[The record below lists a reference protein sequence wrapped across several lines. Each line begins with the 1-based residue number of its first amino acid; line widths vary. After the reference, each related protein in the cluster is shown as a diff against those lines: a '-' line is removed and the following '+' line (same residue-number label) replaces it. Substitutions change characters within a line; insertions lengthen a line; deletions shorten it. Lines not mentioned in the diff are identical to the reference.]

1 MRVPTRIRVNQA
13 SGWWGSNQTAAFE
26 RLTATIAKW
35 RKDRSREPQPHVQ
48 MLFIMTQSQLD
59 TELYQLSNTGRL
71 PFITRRRRRECT
83 CRRLSWQVSLSM
95 RHGVKSV
102 LPPGES
108 IWLYACS
115 CSWPG
120 IISEVCP
127 NFFAVARFS
136 FGGGGVAIR
145 YVLPVL
151 WMTSCAPTISQT
163 KATQVVR
170 SVEVGRTWRILT
182 RGQHR
187 TGAESDIYDCLVA
200 FCMSMNIC
208 LLSIRCFL
216 SNLFITIM
224 ARVCICLKIHDFDR
238 HALKIS
244 RSRWRKVVAVSY
256 VPALSTIGTHIP
268 IALRHATVVR
278 ADVSRPTGQNYSV
291 N

>member
-1 MRVPTRIRVNQA
+1 MRVPTHIRVNQG

-35 RKDRSREPQPHVQ
+35 RKDRSREPQRHVQ

-163 KATQVVR
+163 KATQLVR
-170 SVEVGRTWRILT
+170 SVEVGRTWRILRLT
-182 RGQHR
+182 HQGSAPNRG
-187 TGAESDIYDCLVA
+187 GVWYLWLPC
-200 FCMSMNIC
+200 
-208 LLSIRCFL
+208 CFL
-216 SNLFITIM
+216 
-224 ARVCICLKIHDFDR
+224 
-238 HALKIS
+238 
-244 RSRWRKVVAVSY
+244 Y
-256 VPALSTIGTHIP
+256 VHEHLSSVDTLLP
-268 IALRHATVVR
+268 IKLVYYYHGQSLHMFKNSWFRQT
-278 ADVSRPTGQNYSV
+278 RP
-291 N
+291 